1 MIKGDYTTSAALDI
15 FVKDLGVVLETGQS
29 LNFPTPLAAAAHE
42 LFVMGS
48 SAGFG
53 KEDDS
58 ALVKVF
64 EKIAGISVSNKS

>member
-1 MIKGDYTTSAALDI
+1 MIEGNFEPSIALNI
-15 FVKDLGVVLETGQS
+15 FIKDLGIVLETGKS
-29 LNFPTPLAAAAHE
+29 LNFPTPLAAAAHQ
-42 LFVMGS
+42 LFLMGS

-64 EKIAGISVSNKS
+64 EKLAGIRVSNK